1 MNKDSRAYT
10 VSQVNRY
17 IANMFSSDFALK
29 NITIQGEISNLKYH
43 PTGHI
48 YFTLKDAASQISG
61 IMFAGDR
68 AGLPFKLENGMRVLC
83 TGSVGVYE
91 RGGSY
96 QIYAKR
102 FIADGIGDLYV
113 RFEQLKKELE
123 EMGLFDPMYKKPI
136 PKYAQRIGVVTAK
149 TGAAVRDIVQISKR
163 RNPYVEIVLY
173 PALVQGEDAVPSI
186 VHGIRTLDQLGLDV
200 LIVGR
205 GGGSIED
212 LWAFNEEPVARAIFE
227 ADTPIISAVG
237 HETDTTIAD
246 YVADLRA
253 PTPSAGAEL
262 AVFDYQ
268 KLMEELGSY
277 RATLDSVMNER
288 IQDERQRL
296 AMQKLRLNQLS
307 PGSILKEYQKRS
319 LQYETQLRDAM
330 REKLQDAKDRA
341 RSFDDL
347 RAEMQTHIQQ
357 AKDRLVGY
365 SGLRESMLQ
374 RLHDAK
380 EQLHRYDGM
389 PMLMTQTLDRARHGL
404 ALRTEKLEAVSPLRK
419 LSSGYGYVQD
429 AEGHRVDS
437 VGKLAVGDLITTQ
450 LRDGSFRSRVEQIS
464 TTK

>member
-102 FIADGIGDLYV
+102 FMADGIGDLYV

-149 TGAAVRDIVQISKR
+149 TGAAVRDIIQISKR

-173 PALVQGEDAVPSI
+173 PALVQGEGAVQSI
-186 VHGIRTLDQLGLDV
+186 VHGIRTLDQLDLDV

-268 KLMEELGSY
+268 KLMEEMGSY

-296 AMQKLRLNQLS
+296 AMEKLRLNQRS

-330 REKLQDAKDRA
+330 REKLQDAKDRLA
-341 RSFDDL
+341 
-347 RAEMQTHIQQ
+347 
-357 AKDRLVGY
+357 GY
-365 SGLRESMLQ
+365 SSLREQMLQ
-374 RLHDAK
+374 RLHDTK
-380 EQLHRYDGM
+380 EQLHRYDAM
-389 PMLMTQTLDRARHGL
+389 PMWMTQTLDRARHGL

-437 VGKLAVGDLITTQ
+437 VGKLAVGELITTQ
-450 LRDGSFRSRVEQIS
+450 LQDGSFQSRVEQIT

>member
-1 MNKDSRAYT
+1 M
-10 VSQVNRY
+10 
-17 IANMFSSDFALK
+17 
-29 NITIQGEISNLKYH
+29 
-43 PTGHI
+43 
-48 YFTLKDAASQISG
+48 
-61 IMFAGDR
+61 
-68 AGLPFKLENGMRVLC
+68 
-83 TGSVGVYE
+83 
-91 RGGSY
+91 
-96 QIYAKR
+96 
-102 FIADGIGDLYV
+102 
-113 RFEQLKKELE
+113 
-123 EMGLFDPMYKKPI
+123 
-136 PKYAQRIGVVTAK
+136 
-149 TGAAVRDIVQISKR
+149 DII
-163 RNPYVEIVLY
+163 LY
-173 PALVQGEDAVPSI
+173 PALVQGEGAVPSI

-227 ADTPIISAVG
+227 ADTPLISAVG

-253 PTPSAGAEL
+253 PTPSAAAEL

-277 RATLDSVMNER
+277 RATLGSVMNER

-307 PGSILKEYQKRS
+307 PASILKEYQKRS

-330 REKLQDAKDRA
+330 REKLQSAKDRA
-341 RSFDDL
+341 RSYDEL
-347 RAEMQTHIQQ
+347 RVEMQSHIQQ
-357 AKDRLVGY
+357 AKDRKQNY
-365 SGLRESMLQ
+365 SGLRERMLQ

-389 PMLMTQTLDRARHGL
+389 SMRMTQTLDRARHGL

-429 AEGHRVDS
+429 AGGHRVDS
-437 VGKLAVGDLITTQ
+437 VEKLAVGDLITTQ
-450 LRDGSFRSRVEQIS
+450 LQDGSFRSRVEQIS

>member
-1 MNKDSRAYT
+1 MNQNSNAYT

-17 IANMFSSDFALK
+17 IAAMFSSDFALK
-29 NITIQGEISNLKYH
+29 NITIQGEVSNLKYH

-102 FIADGIGDLYV
+102 FHADGIGELYI
-113 RFEQLKKELE
+113 RFEQLKKELS
-123 EMGLFDPMYKKPI
+123 EMGMFDAMYKKPI
-136 PKYAQRIGVVTAK
+136 PRYAKRIGIVTAK
-149 TGAAVRDIVQISKR
+149 TGAAIRDIVQISKR
-163 RNPYVEIVLY
+163 RNPYVELVLY
-173 PALVQGEDAVPSI
+173 PALVQGEGAAASI
-186 VHGIRTLDQLGLDV
+186 VRGIQTLDQMELDV

-212 LWAFNEEPVARAIFE
+212 LWAFNEEAVARAIFE

-253 PTPSAGAEL
+253 PTPSAAAEL

-268 KLMEELGSY
+268 KLMETMDGY
-277 RATLDSVMNER
+277 QATLRSVMTEHL
-288 IQDERQRL
+288 QETRQQL
-296 AMQKLRLNQLS
+296 AMRKLRLQQGS
-307 PGSILKEYQKRS
+307 PRNVVKGYQNRS
-319 LQYETQLRDAM
+319 LQYE
-330 REKLQDAKDRA
+330 A
-341 RSFDDL
+341 RL
-347 RAEMQTHIQQ
+347 RASMQE
-357 AKDRLVGY
+357 RLQEA
-365 SGLRESMLQ
+365 R
-374 RLHDAK
+374 
-380 EQLHRYDGM
+380 EQLHRYDALPSEM
-389 PMLMTQTLDRARHGL
+389 QQALEHARHGL
-404 ALRTEKLEAVSPLRK
+404 ALRTERLEALSPLRK

-437 VGKLAVGDLITTQ
+437 VQKLKTGELLTIALQ
-450 LRDGSFRSRVEQIS
+450 DGSFESRVEGIFGKDQYAGKENGGS
-464 TTK
+464 RRR

>member
-1 MNKDSRAYT
+1 MNKNSHAYT

-83 TGSVGVYE
+83 MGSVGAYE

-102 FIADGIGDLYV
+102 FMADGIGELYI
-113 RFEQLKKELE
+113 RFEQLKKELA
-123 EMGLFDPMYKKPI
+123 EMGMFDPMYKKPI

-149 TGAAVRDIVQISKR
+149 TGAAVRDIIQISKR
-163 RNPYVEIVLY
+163 RNPYVDIVLY
-173 PALVQGEDAVPSI
+173 PALVQGDGAVQSI
-186 VHGIRTLDQLGLDV
+186 VFGIRTLDRLGLDV

-205 GGGSIED
+205 GGGSLED

-268 KLMEELGSY
+268 KLMEEMASY
-277 RATLDSVMNER
+277 RATFESVMNEHL
-288 IQDERQRL
+288 QDERQKL
-296 AMQKLRLNQLS
+296 SMYKLRLNQMS
-307 PGSILKEYQKRS
+307 PGNILKEYQKRN
-319 LQYETQLRDAM
+319 LQYETQLRDRM
-330 REKLQDAKDRA
+330 RSKLQNAKDQVRNY
-341 RSFDDL
+341 DIL
-347 RAEMQTHIQQ
+347 RTEMQAHIQQ
-357 AKDRLVGY
+357 AK
-365 SGLRESMLQ
+365 
-374 RLHDAK
+374 
-380 EQLHRYDGM
+380 EQLHHYDAM
-389 PMLMTQTLDRARHGL
+389 PMLMQTQLDHARHGL

-419 LSSGYGYVQD
+419 LTSGYGYVQD
-429 AEGHRVDS
+429 ADGHRVDS
-437 VGKLAVGDLITTQ
+437 IAKVEMGELITTQ
-450 LRDGSFRSRVEQIS
+450 LQDGSFRSRVEEIRPKQENG
-464 TTK
+464 